1 MKTGLLRLA
10 PFICMMLWPLFLSA
24 DVVETT
30 DGSRLTGRVVGIHDG
45 VLTLETTYAGTLE
58 IRMSEVTAFSTD
70 SDVSVRLERGD
81 VLVGPV
87 RRRAEGEVEVATPG
101 GPVRARTADVTA
113 GWQPGERDPA
123 VVAREAEIKEQLR
136 RWRYEAGLDF
146 SGREGNSDRMA
157 ASARFRARL
166 EGPTDRLEFYTIYSY
181 AEESNA
187 TTDHRAV
194 GGLSFTSFFLDNLGW
209 YVRQELEY
217 NEPENID
224 LRSTSALGLT
234 YRWFNEPRHRLETR
248 AGLSYRHES
257 YSTGGTENFPGMEF
271 GILNYW
277 RFADWGEVT
286 TDLAFVPS
294 FDDFFGEYL
303 VTHDSGVNMPLGRS
317 DFWTLRL
324 GLENRY
330 NSSPDEGRKKMDT
343 MYYVRLLLR
352 WD

>member
-1 MKTGLLRLA
+1 MNRLVHCLA
-10 PFICMMLWPLFLSA
+10 PFICMMLWPVFLTA
-24 DVVETT
+24 DVVETA

-45 VLTLETTYAGTLE
+45 MLKLETTYAGTIE

-70 SDVSVRLERGD
+70 SDVSVRLETGD

-87 RRRAEGEVEVATPG
+87 RRRAEGEVEVSTAG
-101 GPVRARTADVTA
+101 GPVRARTAEVAA
-113 GWQPGERDPA
+113 GWQPGQRDPA
-123 VVAREAEIKEQLR
+123 VIAREAELEDQLR
-136 RWRYEAGLDF
+136 RWTYEAGLDF

-157 ASARFRARL
+157 ASSRFRARL
-166 EGPTDRLEFYTIYSY
+166 EGPTDRLEFYTIYSF
-181 AEESNA
+181 AEESSV

-209 YVRQELEY
+209 YVRQELEF

-224 LRSTSALGLT
+224 LRSTSVAGLT

-257 YSTGGTENFPGMEF
+257 YSTGGTEDFPGMEF
-271 GILNYW
+271 GLLNYW

-286 TDLAFVPS
+286 TDLAFLPS
-294 FDDFFGEYL
+294 FDDFFGEFL
-303 VTHDSGVNMPLGRS
+303 VTHDSGVNIPLGSS

-330 NSSPDEGRKKMDT
+330 NSSPDTGRDKLDT

-352 WD
+352 WE